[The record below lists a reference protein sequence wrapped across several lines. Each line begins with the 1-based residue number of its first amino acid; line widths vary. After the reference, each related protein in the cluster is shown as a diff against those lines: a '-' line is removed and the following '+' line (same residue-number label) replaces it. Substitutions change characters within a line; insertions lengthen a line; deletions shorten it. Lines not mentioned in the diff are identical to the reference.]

1 MPTYE
6 YVCDKCGHAFE
17 FFQSMTAKPLTTC
30 PKEVCP
36 KKRWGKGKVSK
47 QLSAGAGLIFKGTGF
62 YITDYRSQNYKEGA
76 KKDASGTS
84 TTSSSDKSPSS
95 TSSAGASSTAAA
107 SKPKSEKKK

>member
-30 PKEVCP
+30 PKEICP

-76 KKDASGTS
+76 KKDSSASS
-84 TTSSSDKSPSS
+84 TPSSSDKSSG
-95 TSSAGASSTAAA
+95 SAASSGNSSGAAP
-107 SKPKSEKKK
+107 SKTKSEKKK